1 VNWLS
6 NEYILVG
13 RSKGDF
19 ISLIS
24 VSELFQQCA
33 AVMGLYQVH
42 ESCENIRRA
51 SAVMDR
57 PDQVAE
63 AAKVVFLSF
72 IKEEIGTLCDTVL
85 HARTAIDLFY
95 KAN

>member
-1 VNWLS
+1 VNWHS

-19 ISLIS
+19 ISLVS
-24 VSELFQQCA
+24 VSESLQQRA
-33 AVMGLYQVH
+33 AAMGLYKVH

-51 SAVMDR
+51 SAMMDR
-57 PDQVAE
+57 PGQVAE

-72 IKEEIGTLCDTVL
+72 IKEELGTLCDTVL

-95 KAN
+95 KTN